1 MLPVTFQHKPMTT
14 PLPIAL
20 VVAPLSMQA
29 LQPLRPYYRLLKWS
43 ELGDQQ
49 AFLRTH
55 AEAVRV
61 VITNGIAGL
70 PAGCADQLHQL
81 QLIACNGVGYDA
93 IDMQWAAQHRV
104 AVTNTPDVLSADV
117 ADLAM
122 ALLLAVFRQIP
133 QADRFVRADQW
144 LKGPMP
150 LGRRVAGTRIGIVG
164 LGQIGALIAK
174 RCEAFDT
181 QVAYTGRQAQ
191 SAVAYPFFDSA
202 RSLAHWSDVLIIA
215 TPGGD
220 ATRHLVNA
228 AVLEALGP
236 QGVLVNISRGS
247 VVDESALV
255 DALTQG
261 RMAAAGLDVFS
272 QEPHV
277 PEALKDLA
285 NVVLSPHIASATHQ
299 TRQAML
305 DLLIDNV
312 LAFTQGAPL
321 PSQVIR

>member
-1 MLPVTFQHKPMTT
+1 MTT
-14 PLPIAL
+14 SLPIAL

-29 LQPLRPYYRLLKWS
+29 LQPLSPFYRLLKWS

-55 AEAVRV
+55 GQAVRV

-70 PAGCADQLHQL
+70 PAGCAEQLHQM

-93 IDMQWAAQHRV
+93 IDMQWAAQHSV

-133 QADRFVRADQW
+133 QADRFVRDGQW

-164 LGQIGALIAK
+164 LGKIGALIAK

-181 QVAYTGRQAQ
+181 QVAYTGRHAQ
-191 SAVAYPFFDSA
+191 SAVNYPFFDSA
-202 RSLAHWSDVLIIA
+202 LSLAQSSDVLIVA

-247 VVDESALV
+247 VVDQAALI
-255 DALTQG
+255 DALEQG
-261 RMAAAGLDVFS
+261 RIAAAGLDVFN

-277 PEALKDLA
+277 PEALTRMRQ
-285 NVVLSPHIASATHQ
+285 VVLSPHIASATHQ

-312 LAFTQGAPL
+312 LAFTKGAPL
-321 PSQVIR
+321 PSQVVEQSA